1 VTNPNV
7 VAEDE
12 APYPY
17 GAGGYVYPAY
27 DAEVAV
33 QLAHTGTLMTDGYG
47 NGVPHTITRSGQ
59 PDILAGPDTSAAAIN
74 PYLRPTI
81 NPASLPG
88 GYEAAPAYTN
98 PIY

>member
-1 VTNPNV
+1 MTNPNV

-17 GAGGYVYPAY
+17 GAGGYAYPAY

-47 NGVPHTITRSGQ
+47 NGVDRTITRAGY
-59 PDILAGPDTSAAAIN
+59 DVLAGPDTSAAAIN
-74 PYLRPTI
+74 PYLRPDLSGT
-81 NPASLPG
+81 LPG
-88 GYEAAPAYTN
+88 GYEAAPVYDS